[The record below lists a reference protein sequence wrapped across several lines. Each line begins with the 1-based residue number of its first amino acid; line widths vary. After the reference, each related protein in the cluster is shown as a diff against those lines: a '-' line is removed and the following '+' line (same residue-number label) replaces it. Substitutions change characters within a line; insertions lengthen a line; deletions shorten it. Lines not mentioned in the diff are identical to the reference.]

1 MSSLPGGSVA
11 ERLTALR
18 GRIAAAALGAGRPAD
33 SVRLVAVSKY
43 ASPEQVLE
51 AYAAGQREFGESRIQ
66 SALPRIDALPADVV
80 WHLVGHLQGNKVN
93 KVLGRFELIHSVD
106 SWELASRL
114 SDRSQSRELLSQILV
129 QVNCSGEMSKSG
141 IPPEEAESLLLSLR
155 ELRGI
160 MVRGLM
166 TMAPLDGGA
175 EATRAS
181 FRRLA
186 GIRDKVMALDHPE
199 LALDQLSMGM
209 TGDFEVAIE
218 EGATIIRVG
227 SAIFGEG

>member
-1 MSSLPGGSVA
+1 MSSLPGESIA
-11 ERLTALR
+11 ERLSALR
-18 GRIAAAALGAGRPAD
+18 GRIAGAALRAGRPAD

-43 ASPEQVLE
+43 ASPEQVRQ

-66 SALPRIDALPADVV
+66 SALPKIDALPADVV

-106 SWELASRL
+106 SWDLAQRL
-114 SDRSQSRELLSQILV
+114 SERSRDRELLSQILV
-129 QVNCSGEMSKSG
+129 QVNCSGEASKSG
-141 IPPEEAESLLLSLR
+141 IPPAEAEPLLISLR
-155 ELRGI
+155 ELKGI

-166 TMAPLDGGA
+166 TMAPLEGGIE
-175 EATRAS
+175 EARAS

-186 GIRDKVMALDHPE
+186 GIRDQVATLDHPE

-209 TGDFEVAIE
+209 TGDFEAAVE

-227 SAIFGEG
+227 SAIFGEH